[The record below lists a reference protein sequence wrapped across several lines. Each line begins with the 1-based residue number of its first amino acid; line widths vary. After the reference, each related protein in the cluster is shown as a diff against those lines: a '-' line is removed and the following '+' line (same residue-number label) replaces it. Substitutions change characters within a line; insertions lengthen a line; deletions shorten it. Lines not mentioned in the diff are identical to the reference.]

1 VYSFLQASQLTFDY
15 SDFIADTFV
24 EYSVFDSHACQEGA
38 NDITEN
44 NDYLLSRFRTDL
56 SPVGNGNGF
65 RSMKVT
71 LNIDPETISSSIIYE
86 DFTTQAIVY
95 FCVRINVYN
104 MDSTLSSALEVNFL
118 ETPVL
123 LTVDLVGEFQINSG
137 SLTNAQ
143 SAVQLAEQD
152 SAVEAYLCDSDAN
165 VVEQGN
171 IQTQGQSVRVCVRP
185 TDETMAKGAFLRY
198 IEEFTF
204 IREDISQVAI
214 SPGTGGVAGSELT
227 VVSCEPGAT
236 LCAFET
242 LLGAEFF
249 SSTGIVNGVGTA
261 YLQFGQGDTRRM
273 KVVSRST
280 QVNDQGSALSGTPTK
295 FTFDLVVLPF
305 KDDGASGA
313 GDTLPLSIILTLGSI
328 MSSFFF
334 W

>member
-1 VYSFLQASQLTFDY
+1 
-15 SDFIADTFV
+15 
-24 EYSVFDSHACQEGA
+24 
-38 NDITEN
+38 
-44 NDYLLSRFRTDL
+44 
-56 SPVGNGNGF
+56 
-65 RSMKVT
+65 MKVT

-104 MDSTLSSALEVNFL
+104 MDSADSNALEVNFL

-123 LTVDLVGEFQINSG
+123 LTVNLVDGFQINSG
-137 SLTNAQ
+137 SLTNAK
-143 SAVQLAEQD
+143 SAVQLAEDD
-152 SAVEAYLCDSDAN
+152 SAVEAYLCDNDAN

-171 IQTQGQSVRVCVRP
+171 IQNQGQSVRVCVKP
-185 TDETMAKGAFLRY
+185 TTETMSKGAYLRY

-204 IREDISQVAI
+204 TRQAEDVSQVAI
-214 SPGTGGVAGSELT
+214 SPGTEGVAGSQLT

-261 YLQFGQGDTRRM
+261 YLQFGQGDSGRRV
-273 KVVSRST
+273 KAVSRST
-280 QVNDQGSALSGTPTK
+280 QEVNDQGSALAGTPTK
-295 FTFDLVVLPF
+295 FTFDLVVLPY
-305 KDDGASGA
+305 KDNDADGA
-313 GDTLPLSIILTLGSI
+313 GDSLPLSIILTLGSI

>member
-1 VYSFLQASQLTFDY
+1 
-15 SDFIADTFV
+15 
-24 EYSVFDSHACQEGA
+24 
-38 NDITEN
+38 
-44 NDYLLSRFRTDL
+44 
-56 SPVGNGNGF
+56 
-65 RSMKVT
+65 MKVT
-71 LNIDPETISSSIIYE
+71 LNIDADTISSSVIFE
-86 DFTTQAIVY
+86 DLTTQANVY

-104 MDSTLSSALEVNFL
+104 MDSSDPSALEVNFI

-123 LTVDLVGEFQINSG
+123 LTVDLVDGFEING
-137 SLTNAQ
+137 GALTNAQ
-143 SAVQLAEQD
+143 SAVELAEQD
-152 SAVEAYLCDSDAN
+152 SAVVAYLCDSDAN
-165 VVEQGN
+165 VVEQGS

-185 TDETMAKGAFLRY
+185 TPETMAKGAFLRY

-204 IREDISQVAI
+204 ERGEINQVAI
-214 SPGTGGVAGSELT
+214 APELGGVAATELT

-261 YLQFGQGDTRRM
+261 FLQFGQGDSRRM

-280 QVNDQGSALSGTPTK
+280 QMNDQGSALLGTPTK

-305 KDDGASGA
+305 NDNAGDGA
-313 GDTLPLSIILTLGSI
+313 GDTLPLGIFLTLGAI